1 MKVRLKTIL
10 LGLTG
15 IAIVTVMLGS
25 LVVSLEQRIG
35 AAYQRMARQT
45 QRLSGAAAP
54 LLLNALIVG
63 DLASAEQT
71 LDNVNVDNV
80 WRRVR
85 LYEPNGKTLIL
96 DTSPANAPASDVPAW
111 VRRWMPIHVTETR
124 IPITAEPVVYAV
136 LAVTP
141 SSTRLE
147 AELWTE
153 IRTAVTMT
161 ALVLITLFATTYII
175 VSRGFQPIRAL
186 AESAARFGRGDFSVR
201 MAPTKLVE
209 IAPAVEAFNRMASD
223 LERVLHQLKEREAEL
238 AARSAVLHATLE
250 NIDQGL
256 LAVDGEL
263 RMVAWNQHFL
273 DLLQLPPHVARFDAT
288 YSDIVRYNAERGEY
302 GPGDPDDVVAE
313 RVAVAREVQPNRF
326 ERQRPDGTVLEIRR
340 NPTPGGGFVT
350 TYTDVTDRRRVVE
363 SAREAREAAEEANR
377 AKSEFLANM
386 SHEIRTPMNAIIGLS
401 ELALGTELTTEQ
413 RECLSLVKT
422 SADALLQVINDL
434 LDFSKIEA
442 RRFALEQFEFALR
455 PSVGDALKS
464 LAPRAHEK
472 GLEITSLIHPD
483 VPDGLVGDPGRL
495 RQILINLV
503 GNAIKFS
510 AEGEVRVE
518 VCVAERAVD
527 RVTLYVSV
535 VDSGIGIPADKHA
548 AIFAPFIQ
556 ADSSTTRRHGG
567 TGLGLAITRQLVEMM
582 GGRIW
587 VDSAPGVGSTFSFT
601 ASFGLHAGPLAPEP
615 TLDLAA
621 LVDLR
626 VLVADDNATSRRI
639 LFGMLGRLGMEPVLA
654 EDGLEAWAEL
664 ERAHAV
670 GVPFQLLVTDNL
682 MPRLDGPGLV
692 GSIERDARFAGLPVV
707 MLSSAGPGGDAPA
720 RSMRLAGYLI
730 KPVAEAELAR
740 ALIGAMAAPPPTA
753 PVEPVALPATG
764 RALSLLVAEDYVI
777 NQKVVT
783 RMLDRLGHRTRV
795 VNDGRAALVALADEA
810 FDLVLMDV
818 QMPEMDGLEA
828 TRCIRT
834 REAAIRA
841 GGEPAPPGSTYAH
854 PDRARGR
861 IPIVAVTAHAMKS
874 DEERCI
880 AAGMDG
886 YLSKPVSTDALA
898 RALARFALASEG
910 PAAESLV
917 DAAAAL
923 RGADGDAALLAELG
937 LLFVEEWPARHA
949 ELQSAC
955 GVGDTHRIERAAHGL
970 KGVLAALGAGS
981 AAASAAVLEHTARS
995 GRLDAA
1001 ADDLAALAHQI
1012 ERALPH
1018 LGVVPSA
1025 PGSTGV

>member
-1 MKVRLKTIL
+1 VKVRLKTIL

-35 AAYQRMARQT
+35 AAHQRMAKQT

-71 LDNVNVDNV
+71 LENVNVDNV

-85 LYEPNGKTLIL
+85 LYEPNGRTLIL
-96 DTSPANAPASDVPAW
+96 DVSPANPPTSDVPAW
-111 VRRWMPIHVTETR
+111 VRRFMPTDVTETR
-124 IPITAEPVVYAV
+124 IPIAADPVVYAV
-136 LAVTP
+136 LAVKP
-141 SSTRLE
+141 SSARLE

-153 IRTAVTMT
+153 IRTAVVMT
-161 ALVLITLFATTYII
+161 ALVLITLFATTYVI
-175 VSRGFQPIRAL
+175 VSRGFKPIRAL
-186 AESAARFGRGDFSVR
+186 AESAERFGRGDFSVR

-256 LAVDGEL
+256 LAVDGEQ

-273 DLLQLPPHVARFDAT
+273 DLLQLPQHVARFDAT
-288 YSDIVRYNAERGEY
+288 YADIVRYNAERGEY
-302 GPGDPDDVVAE
+302 GPGDPEDLVAE
-313 RVAVAREVQPNRF
+313 RVAVARELQPNRF

-413 RECLSLVKT
+413 RECLSLVNT
-422 SADALLQVINDL
+422 SAAALLQVINDL

-442 RRFALEQFEFALR
+442 RRFVLEQLAFALR
-455 PSVGDALKS
+455 PSVADALKS

-503 GNAIKFS
+503 GNAIKFA

-518 VCVAERAVD
+518 VRVAERTQD
-527 RVTLYVSV
+527 RVTLYVAV
-535 VDSGIGIPADKHA
+535 VDAGIGIPVDKQA

-587 VDSAPGVGSTFSFT
+587 VDSAPGIGSTFSFT
-601 ASFGLHAGPLAPEP
+601 ASFGLLATPLAPEP
-615 TLDLAA
+615 PLDVTALAGR
-621 LVDLR
+621 R

-639 LFGMLGRLGMEPVLA
+639 LHGILGRIGMAPVLA
-654 EDGLEAWAEL
+654 EDGLDAWAQL
-664 ERAHAV
+664 ERAHAM

-707 MLSSAGPGGDAPA
+707 MLSSAGPGSDAPA

-730 KPVAEAELAR
+730 KPVAESELAR
-740 ALIGAMAAPPPTA
+740 ALVDAVAAPPPMA
-753 PVEPVALPATG
+753 PAEPEAPAAG
-764 RALSLLVAEDYVI
+764 RALSLLVAEDYAI

-795 VNDGRAALVALADEA
+795 VNDGRAALDALAEEA

-841 GGEPAPPGSTYAH
+841 GGEPAPPGSAYAH
-854 PDRARGR
+854 PARARGR
-861 IPIVAVTAHAMKS
+861 IPIVALTAHAMKS

-880 AAGMDG
+880 ASGMDG
-886 YLSKPVSTDALA
+886 YLSKPVSADALA
-898 RALARFALASEG
+898 RALARFALTSEG
-910 PAAESLV
+910 LAAESPV

-923 RGADGDAALLAELG
+923 RGTDGDAELLAELCE
-937 LLFVEEWPARHA
+937 LFVEEWPARHA
-949 ELQSAC
+949 ELESAC
-955 GVGDTHRIERAAHGL
+955 GAGDARRIERSAHGL

-1001 ADDLAALAHQI
+1001 ADDLAALEHQI
-1012 ERALPH
+1012 DRALPH

-1025 PGSTGV
+1025 PTSNGA